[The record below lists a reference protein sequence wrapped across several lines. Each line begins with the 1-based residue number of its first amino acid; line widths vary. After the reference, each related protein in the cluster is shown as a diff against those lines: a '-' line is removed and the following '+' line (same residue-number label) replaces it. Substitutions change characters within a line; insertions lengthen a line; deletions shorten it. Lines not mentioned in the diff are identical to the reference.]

1 MNLPAASGGVSSECY
16 RHDEVRSVRKLF
28 NCGVCYHFLL
38 VLPILTAI
46 NGRVSDPTA
55 NERPFL
61 SYISRQRKHVSVS
74 KEITRLD
81 KSAVKLTLT
90 VDKEDVRSQYN
101 ELVNNYVKTLQI
113 PGFRKGKVPREVL
126 ERKFGDSLKDE
137 ALNSIFGK
145 TVSEVFEDE
154 SFPKDDQ
161 PLPYSTPRID
171 GEPVLDF
178 ENDLVFSVVYDVLPK
193 LTVGPWKGLEV
204 EVPDVSVTDE
214 DIDRELAEI
223 RERNAIV
230 LDRDD
235 GEAAVKDNVVT
246 INYYELDDEKKPAP
260 GSGREDF
267 VFTLGSGY
275 NLYGFDD
282 DLVGMKKDE
291 TRDIVKTFPEDYTYK
306 ELAGRTVT
314 IRVTLTALK
323 EKQLPELDDDLAQDV
338 DEKYNTLEDLKNSI
352 RDRLTKNL
360 EKRLRNIT
368 VSKILEKV
376 LESTPID
383 VPESMLRIE
392 LDARWRNLAKRFNVS
407 PEELEK
413 NLGSSDQ
420 GPEKIREEWKGDAE
434 KALKS
439 RLIVETL
446 MKELALEASE
456 EETEKEIEGLMSY
469 SDAPA
474 EDIKRYYEQENVR
487 ELLQDDIKERKLFDL
502 FLAENTVKKGERKK
516 YLDLMSEN
524 A

>member
-1 MNLPAASGGVSSECY
+1 
-16 RHDEVRSVRKLF
+16 
-28 NCGVCYHFLL
+28 
-38 VLPILTAI
+38 
-46 NGRVSDPTA
+46 
-55 NERPFL
+55 
-61 SYISRQRKHVSVS
+61 VSVS

-81 KSAVKLTLT
+81 HSAVKLTFT
-90 VDKEDVRSQYN
+90 VDKEDVRSQYD
-101 ELVNNYVKTLQI
+101 ELVNNYIKTVQL

-137 ALNSIFGK
+137 ALSSIFGK

-154 SFPKDDQ
+154 SFPKEDQ

-171 GEPVLDF
+171 GEPILDF
-178 ENDLVFSVVYDVLPK
+178 ENDLVFSVIYDVLPK
-193 LTVGPWKGLEV
+193 LNVGPWKGLEV
-204 EVPDVSVTDE
+204 EVPDVSVTGD
-214 DIDRELAEI
+214 DINRELEEI

-235 GEAAVKDNVVT
+235 GETAAKNDVVT
-246 INYYELDDEKKPAP
+246 VNYCELDGDKNPVK
-260 GSGREDF
+260 GSEREDF

-275 NLYGFDD
+275 NLYRFDD
-282 DLVGMKKDE
+282 DIVGMKKNE
-291 TRDIVKTFPEDYTYK
+291 TKDIVKTFPEDYDYK
-306 ELAGRTVT
+306 DLAGKTVT
-314 IRVTLTALK
+314 VRVTLSALK
-323 EKQLPELDDDLAQDV
+323 EKKLPDLDNDLAQDV
-338 DEKYNTLEDLKNSI
+338 DEKYNTLDDLKNSI
-352 RDRLTKNL
+352 KDRLTRNL

-383 VPESMLRIE
+383 LPESMLRLE
-392 LDARWRNLAKRFNVS
+392 LDSRWRNLAKRFGVS

-413 NLGSSDQ
+413 NIVKAGQD
-420 GPEKIREEWKGDAE
+420 PEKIREEWKDDAE

-446 MKELALEASE
+446 MKDLALEASE
-456 EETEKEIEGLMSY
+456 EETEKEIEGIMSY

-474 EDIKRYYEQENVR
+474 EDIKKYYEQENVR

-524 A
+524 G